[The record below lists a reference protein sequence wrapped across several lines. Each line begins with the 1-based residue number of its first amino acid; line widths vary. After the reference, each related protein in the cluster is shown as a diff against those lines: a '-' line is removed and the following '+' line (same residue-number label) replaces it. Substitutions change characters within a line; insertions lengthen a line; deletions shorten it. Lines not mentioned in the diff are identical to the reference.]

1 MNASAV
7 TINSQLRQQDSFS
20 QTQDEYIT
28 ILSTCNPEQK
38 PRATCEA
45 FIKMF
50 RAYSRGGNYDFN
62 VLISKEKL
70 LTDNLLYRKS
80 EADFRRA
87 VSEDFG
93 LKIISDSIKLN
104 NVKEEIRG
112 SNALIEIQEKYEY
125 TLENDKDEKFY
136 RNRKYIFTLKKE
148 KESWLIESV
157 KTDDPW
163 EQKDSFAYRPIDV
176 ESEVMSLKN
185 ERCQTN
191 TCKPLNIAKKDA
203 EIYNEVSSLYQWI
216 YYPNVVANYAADYF
230 DSVNPLFGSNGSNN
244 CQNFASQCV
253 WAGLRGSYGAT
264 ATSTTTYPSVSS
276 NIVGKNSKN
285 VWARNDY
292 SNYYSQSYFNWAW
305 DNAAGFAKMIA
316 TSSMSTYGPYGNT
329 NYGNLNYADKGT
341 IIAINWDGTATQTT
355 LDHAMV
361 VTKVKSGSTL
371 GSRNRS
377 DLYIAANSSQSN
389 SAYEPLLNY
398 CGNYPEAN
406 YSTSIIQSGYYPQ
419 AQYNN

>member
-157 KTDDPW
+157 K
-163 EQKDSFAYRPIDV
+163 
-176 ESEVMSLKN
+176 
-185 ERCQTN
+185 
-191 TCKPLNIAKKDA
+191 
-203 EIYNEVSSLYQWI
+203 
-216 YYPNVVANYAADYF
+216 
-230 DSVNPLFGSNGSNN
+230 
-244 CQNFASQCV
+244 
-253 WAGLRGSYGAT
+253 
-264 ATSTTTYPSVSS
+264 
-276 NIVGKNSKN
+276 
-285 VWARNDY
+285 
-292 SNYYSQSYFNWAW
+292 
-305 DNAAGFAKMIA
+305 MIA

-406 YSTSIIQSGYYPQ
+406 YSTSIIQYGYYPQ